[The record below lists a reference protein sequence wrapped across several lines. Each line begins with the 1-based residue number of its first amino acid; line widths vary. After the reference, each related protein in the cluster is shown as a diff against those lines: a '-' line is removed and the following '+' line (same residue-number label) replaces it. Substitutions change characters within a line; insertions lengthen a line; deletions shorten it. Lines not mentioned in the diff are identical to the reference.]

1 MIAAYT
7 PEDPDARKPPSRH
20 ATPPSFAS
28 MKFDGPGGLVWQTL
42 RDAVEFFISVCGS
55 CSLLRGLLVLLA
67 LLPSAAYAAET
78 MSVGDFEYV
87 AILDGSITIMDVTI
101 PNLPLTAS
109 HIPGNWND
117 FTIHNNRH
125 IVAHD
130 GENIHVVDVTDPYR
144 PVTVSVL
151 SGQPDGLLGTVT
163 LDGVSYVA
171 LAIDYGVRLIDITEP
186 GMPHV
191 HSYNGY
197 GSILRNLGQVRVMD
211 VESHGSLMLVTTPD
225 AVQIRDYGEPG
236 SPVMSNILPGRFGFG
251 DVGPLT
257 DAEIIHDDD
266 TAHALLAG
274 QRGIISA
281 DLSNPSHPVQSS
293 MTGGFDG
300 ITDLDI
306 LGGHAAVMHGEQI
319 SILDVSDPGSPVL
332 MYDTDII
339 SGLDELATATPGD
352 GMWILAVGE
361 AILAL
366 DITDPSRIT
375 PGYASVAQDLYA
387 PMLVETA
394 IINDRL
400 YALVGSDVDDSV
412 QIFDLTDPY
421 DITPVSTGRIAGN
434 QHAYGLFYGI
444 SGMSVAEIDGMTYAV
459 VVSAGSNAVSIL
471 DITDPRTP
479 LLVSVIRDT
488 ILFAPTYVDT
498 YTLDGSTYAAVS
510 RYYGGGI
517 QLIDISD
524 PHAPEPVTFIPD
536 DQYGFDGLF
545 GPLGLDTYTLDGS
558 SYAVVG
564 SYFDNAVQ
572 IIDVT
577 DPLWP
582 VATASVFADDTH
594 AIRSP
599 HDVGTARIGD
609 GAFAVVTS
617 VVDDTLSVFDVSDP
631 SAPTLAS
638 RLTDGE
644 DGIDGLSSVKD
655 LDILQTDDATYALT
669 TSYFDGS
676 VNILDITD
684 PYMPVLDSA
693 IFFDV
698 LGGPRQVSAVAYGD
712 GMYAVVVDYAE
723 DSVHVIDITDTKN
736 PIVASSIIAGFN
748 SVVSLI
754 GPQGVDS
761 ATISDRTY
769 TLSAVYSEDAVR
781 ITDIT
786 DPGFPV
792 HVHTMLDGQDGF
804 VMDGPIGVD
813 ITTVSDRTMAVIL
826 GYWSYTMQVV
836 DVSEPASPVPVATFR
851 AGENGFVMDGVVDV
865 DTVELDGVTYAVVAS
880 GLANAIQIIDITDT
894 SGPVATIRSGE
905 DGFDL
910 GLPEGM
916 NVIRMHDRVYLAVS
930 SFFGGNVQI
939 IDITDPTDP
948 RPVSVIQAGGEG
960 YEMMDYP
967 VDLDSIQVG
976 DQTILVVGSY
986 QRNSITMIDITDPYN
1001 PYPVSIA
1008 AGSDGF
1014 FLREV
1019 ESVSA
1024 VDTGSGVF
1032 VAVSSNADSVQ
1043 LVDITDPAN
1052 PIRAG
1057 PTGGTRLGFTTY
1069 GVTDTNIIQFGGG
1082 TYMVSLTRDENV
1094 SPIVDITNPYSPVTV
1109 AIIPPVPVTFVHPG
1123 SE

>member
-1 MIAAYT
+1 
-7 PEDPDARKPPSRH
+7 
-20 ATPPSFAS
+20 
-28 MKFDGPGGLVWQTL
+28 MK
-42 RDAVEFFISVCGS
+42 E
-55 CSLLRGLLVLLA
+55 LLVLLA

-78 MSVGDFEYV
+78 MSVGDFEYLAV
-87 AILDGSITIMDVTI
+87 LDGSITIMDVTT
-101 PNLPLTAS
+101 PNLPLAAS
-109 HIPGNWND
+109 HIPGDWSD
-117 FTIHNNRH
+117 FTIHDNRH

-130 GENIHVVDVTDPYR
+130 GEDIHVVDVTDPYM

-151 SGQPDGLLGTVT
+151 SDQPDGLLGTVT
-163 LDGVSYVA
+163 LEGVSYVA
-171 LAIDYGVRLIDITEP
+171 LAVDYGVRLIDITEP
-186 GMPHV
+186 GMPYV
-191 HSYNGY
+191 HSYNSY
-197 GSILRNLGQVRVMD
+197 GPILRDLGQVRAIG
-211 VESHGSLMLVTTPD
+211 VESHGSLMLVTRPD

-236 SPVMSNILPGRFGFG
+236 SPAISNILPGRFGFG
-251 DVGPLT
+251 DVGPLA
-257 DAEIIHDDD
+257 DAEIIRDGD
-266 TAHALLAG
+266 TVHALLAG

-281 DLSNPSHPVQSS
+281 DLSKPTHPVQLS

-300 ITDLDI
+300 ITDLDV

-319 SILDVSDPGSPVL
+319 SILDVSDPGSLVSL
-332 MYDTDII
+332 HDTDII
-339 SGLDELATATPGD
+339 YELEELATATPGD
-352 GMWILAVGE
+352 EMWILAVGE
-361 AILAL
+361 TILAL

-375 PGYASVAQDLYA
+375 PGYASVVQDPYA

-394 IINDRL
+394 VINDRL
-400 YALVGSDVDDSV
+400 YALVGSDVDDSI
-412 QIFDLTDPY
+412 QIFDITDPY
-421 DITPVSTGRIAGN
+421 DITPVPTGRIAGN
-434 QHAYGLFYGI
+434 QHEYGLFYGI
-444 SGMSVAEIDGMTYAV
+444 SGMSVVEIDGMTYAV
-459 VVSAGSNAVSIL
+459 VASAGSNAVSIL

-479 LLVSVIRDT
+479 LLASVVRDT
-488 ILFAPTYVDT
+488 ILLAPTYVET
-498 YTLDGSTYAAVS
+498 FALDGSTYAAVS

-517 QLIDISD
+517 QLIDITD

-536 DQYGFDGLF
+536 GQYGFDGLL
-545 GPLGLDTYTLDGS
+545 GPLGLDTYTLGGS
-558 SYAVVG
+558 TYAVVG

-577 DPLWP
+577 DPFWP

-599 HDVGTARIGD
+599 HDVATARIGD

-617 VVDDTLSVFDVSDP
+617 VIDDTLSVFDVSDP

-638 RLTDGE
+638 QLTDGE
-644 DGIDGLSSVKD
+644 GGIEGLSSPKD

-676 VNILDITD
+676 VSIMDITD
-684 PYMPVLDSA
+684 PYRPALESE

-698 LGGPRQVSAVAYGD
+698 LGGPRQISAVAYGD
-712 GMYAVVVDYAE
+712 GMYAVVVDYSE
-723 DSVHVIDITDTKN
+723 DSVHVMDITDTKN
-736 PIVASSIIAGFN
+736 PTVASSIIAGFN

-761 ATISDRTY
+761 ATISGRTY
-769 TLSAVYSEDAVR
+769 TLSSVYSEDAVR

-786 DPGFPV
+786 DPDSPV
-792 HVHTMLDGQDGF
+792 HLYTMLDGQDGF

-826 GYWSYTMQVV
+826 GYWSYTIQVV

-851 AGENGFVMDGVVDV
+851 AGENGFVIDGIVDV

-894 SGPVATIRSGE
+894 SGPIATIRSGE
-905 DGFDL
+905 SGFDL

-916 NVIRMHDRVYLAVS
+916 NIVHMHDRVYLAVS

-939 IDITDPTDP
+939 IDITTPTDP
-948 RPVSVIQAGGEG
+948 RPVSTIQAGDEG
-960 YEMMDYP
+960 YEMMGYP
-967 VDLDSIQVG
+967 VDLDSVHVG

-1001 PYPVSIA
+1001 PYSVSTA
-1008 AGSDGF
+1008 AGSNGF

-1024 VDTGSGVF
+1024 VDMGSGVF

-1052 PIRAG
+1052 PVQAG
-1057 PTGGTRLGFTTY
+1057 PTGGTAGPYTTHAGFLYANPVQAGLTGVTGLGFTTY
-1069 GVTDTNIIQFGGG
+1069 GVTDTNIIQFDAG

-1094 SPIVDITNPYSPVTV
+1094 SPIVDITDPYNPVTV